1 VNETPIQKRDWY
13 VDRQVKTAREAGLTP
28 DVEAIAKETAALLSE
43 VDRLVVPVKKA
54 KPVTAD
60 RVAALEAKKTERQAP
75 ALAEQLGGKFV
86 ARDLPAQDAP
96 RRIKPRTGV
105 DQERYVALCQRIK
118 LLCKRSTK
126 RRLRYG
132 QDAMDQADF
141 EYPAFAMEIVTE
153 TMNCNMR
160 VGIYKFLS
168 TDDCRRVR
176 DAALER
182 IADRSNA
189 AVGVGWWVVR

>member
-1 VNETPIQKRDWY
+1 MSESPIQRRDWF
-13 VDRQVKTAREAGLTP
+13 VDRQVRTAREAGLSP
-28 DVEAIAKETAALLSE
+28 DVETIARETGALLAE
-43 VDRLVVPVKKA
+43 VDRLAPPPKKA
-54 KPVTAD
+54 KPVTQD
-60 RVAALEAKKTERQAP
+60 RIAALEAKKAEQQAP
-75 ALAEQLGGKFV
+75 ALADQLGGKFV
-86 ARDLPAQDAP
+86 ARELPTKEAP

-141 EYPAFAMEIVTE
+141 EYPTFAMEIVTE

-168 TDDCRRVR
+168 VDDCRRVR

-182 IADRSNA
+182 IADRSNG
-189 AVGVGWWVVR
+189 AVGVNWWVR